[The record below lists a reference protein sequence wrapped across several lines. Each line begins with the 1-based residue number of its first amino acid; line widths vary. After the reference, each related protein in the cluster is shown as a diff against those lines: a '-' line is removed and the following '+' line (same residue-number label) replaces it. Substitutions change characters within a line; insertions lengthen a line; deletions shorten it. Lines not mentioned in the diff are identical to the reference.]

1 MASPQPP
8 IEELALRQGLI
19 TPDQLAECQRLREKF
34 AADGLEMDLEEIL
47 VKKGYLTKQQTT
59 TIRGGPPGN
68 RITIEG
74 YEILGKLGVGGM
86 GAVYKARQTSM
97 DRIVAIKVLLPKYAK
112 EKDGVDRFLRETKS
126 LAKLNHANIVSGI
139 DAGYSNGVY
148 YYVMEFIDGP
158 PLNQRLAREKKLPWK
173 EAISVVRQI
182 ASALDHAH
190 RNDLIHRDIKP
201 ANILFTKDGTAKLA
215 DLGMARIGSKSE
227 LEITQAGQIMGTPLY
242 MSPEQARGESLD
254 IRSDLYS
261 LGITYYEMLA
271 GKPPYT
277 GDSPVV
283 VLNRHLNESVR
294 FAFPDV
300 PPPALAIGTRLTER
314 NRARRYLEPAHVIRD
329 VEAAEQGRPLPVAKP
344 ARTTKITKHLSQTSK
359 TEKSPAPL
367 YLGLGGAAIAAVAL
381 GAIFLSGNSG
391 PVREPTPSSPPP
403 PVTANGGVHTPPDE
417 TRPLTEAD
425 RTALIAFK
433 AAREYERLN
442 PNDLE
447 EIASQYASLVPKTAS
462 TLYGD
467 RIKKRA
473 QETQEL
479 LALTVEKRKARILEE
494 ARPGTGASLEAFDRH
509 ANDFRSEEWRA
520 WIARERRSLA
530 QALAREE
537 EPKREVPAPKPDPT
551 LAEVPPKKEEE
562 PKEAPPAPAP
572 ALRIEEFLDQ
582 ADRLALERRY
592 EKIESSAP
600 KSQDPTLAS
609 YLLAYREA
617 SEVLQAAR
625 GSLLGRRGQVVTFE
639 TRGSGKVSGPVE
651 AENGTTLLIGGKT
664 FDTSDLTASS
674 AAGLYRTARGSAVK
688 PAAIAVFALLEG
700 QLPLAEDLI
709 RKNKLELLP
718 HFDLRLKRAQTER
731 EAENLLRAA
740 EKAKK
745 DDQQARF
752 SELVEKYPD
761 TKAAQAARK
770 KLEGFAREIVFYASD
785 LVAGNFGEGY
795 HFTNDSACAGGK
807 LVEVPEGQYFPP
819 PGET

>member
-1 MASPQPP
+1 MAPSQPP

-86 GAVYKARQTSM
+86 GAVYKARQASM
-97 DRIVAIKVLLPKYAK
+97 DRIVAIKVLLPKYAR

-126 LAKLNHANIVSGI
+126 LAKLNHPNIVSGI

-148 YYVMEFIDGP
+148 YYVMELIDGP

-173 EAISVVRQI
+173 EALSVVRQI
-182 ASALDHAH
+182 SSALDHAH

-215 DLGMARIGSKSE
+215 DLGMARIGSKSD

-283 VLNRHLNESVR
+283 VLNRHLNEVVR

-300 PPPALAIGTRLTER
+300 PASALAIGTRLTER
-314 NRARRYLEPAHVIRD
+314 NRSRRYLEPAHVLRD
-329 VEAAEQGRPLPVAKP
+329 IEAAEQGRPIAVAKP
-344 ARTTKITKHLSQTSK
+344 ARTTKITKHVSSTA
-359 TEKSPAPL
+359 EKSSATL
-367 YLGLGGAAIAAVAL
+367 YLGMGGAVVAAVAL
-381 GAIFLSGNSG
+381 GAFFLSGNPR
-391 PVREPTPSSPPP
+391 PVREAAPSPPP
-403 PVTANGGVHTPPDE
+403 APVSRIPRVHPSPDE
-417 TRPLTEAD
+417 TPPLTEAD
-425 RTALIAFK
+425 RTALSAFK

-447 EIASQYASLVPKTAS
+447 EIASQYASLVPKTAA
-462 TLYGD
+462 TAYGD
-467 RIKKRA
+467 RVKKRA

-479 LALTVEKRKARILEE
+479 LAITVEKRKARILEE
-494 ARPGTGASLEAFDRH
+494 TRSRTGASLEALDRH

-520 WIARERRSLA
+520 WIAREHRSLA
-530 QALAREE
+530 QTLAREE
-537 EPKREVPAPKPDPT
+537 EPRREDPAPKPDAA
-551 LAEVPPKKEEE
+551 LAAAPPKKEEE
-562 PKEAPPAPAP
+562 PKEPLPAP

-592 EKIESSAP
+592 EKIEPSAP
-600 KSQDPTLAS
+600 KSQDPTLAG

-617 SEVLQAAR
+617 SEVLQGAR
-625 GSLLGRRGQVVTFE
+625 DSLLGRRGQVVSFE
-639 TRGSGKVSGPVE
+639 TRGSGKASGTVE

-664 FDTSDLTASS
+664 FDASDLTAPS
-674 AAGLYRTARGSAVK
+674 AIGLYRTARGSAAK
-688 PAAIAVFALLEG
+688 PLAIALFALLDG
-700 QLPLAEDLI
+700 QLPVAEDLV
-709 RKNKLELLP
+709 RKHKLELLP
-718 HFDLRLKRAQTER
+718 HFDVRLKRAQTER
-731 EAENLLRAA
+731 EAENLLRGA

-745 DDQQARF
+745 DDQQSRLN
-752 SELVEKYPD
+752 ELVEKYPD

-770 KLEGFAREIVFYASD
+770 KLESFAREIIFYASD

-795 HFTNDSACAGGK
+795 HFTDDSACPGGK
-807 LVEVPEGQYFPP
+807 LVEVPEGDYYPP
-819 PGET
+819 PEET